1 MLFNLLA
8 PEQLVSQAISD
19 RLSVQNHREG
29 FQRWSETDG
38 AQWTSTHT
46 YFANMGGFAISFKSD
61 EDSISRPRD
70 IEEGGLSLHRSSSA
84 PELMEARKP
93 SPTSSNRGFE
103 EKEAPILRQDQDGPK
118 SGYEA
123 DSVGANP
130 PPVAELDS
138 DLASQVRE
146 DLERMSSGP
155 FSAQAWEDSIAS
167 LSCRIGDIDWRLDA
181 HHSDL
186 VQRALQTVSQRHFT
200 SPGQQVRFAQSYRDW
215 CRNLCALRGDLW
227 VVDATQLLLAR
238 ELGIISRLPDVTE
251 DCIEDRN
258 KGDLF
263 VKVVSIC
270 QIGWFVAQLVARL
283 WQRLPTSQLEIT
295 TLAFCL
301 CSGIAYAL
309 LLDKPKDATSS
320 IVVRAA
326 RPAGTPE
333 EMISLALLGPVR
345 SLSDFGRKGQRPCI
359 ANDSLHLG
367 FDLDAQVEGSSRIIF
382 PGWGAA
388 VFVFGA
394 AHCIAWRFE
403 FPTAAEQVLWR
414 ASSVVTVAAPVVLV
428 LDHMRSRWVRGRVG
442 HASSLP
448 LKILVAPV
456 LSWPVMLLYAASR
469 LYVFFEAFRSLAY
482 LPPAAFLA
490 SWPNSFPHIGG

>member
-1 MLFNLLA
+1 
-8 PEQLVSQAISD
+8 
-19 RLSVQNHREG
+19 
-29 FQRWSETDG
+29 
-38 AQWTSTHT
+38 
-46 YFANMGGFAISFKSD
+46 MGGFAISFRSD
-61 EDSISRPRD
+61 GNNISRPRD
-70 IEEGGLSLHRSSSA
+70 AEEGGSSLHRASSA
-84 PELMEARKP
+84 PELKEARKP
-93 SPTSSNRGFE
+93 SPPTSDRGFE
-103 EKEAPILRQDQDGPK
+103 EKEAGALCQDGPD
-118 SGYEA
+118 SGYEPA
-123 DSVGANP
+123 SVGTNP
-130 PPVAELDS
+130 PLEAEHDS
-138 DLASQVRE
+138 DLARQVRE

-167 LSCRIGDIDWRLDA
+167 LSSRIGDIDWRIDA
-181 HHSDL
+181 YHSDL
-186 VQRALQTVSQRHFT
+186 VQRALHTVSQRHFT

-227 VVDATQLLLAR
+227 VVDAPQLLLAR

-263 VKVVSIC
+263 VKAVSIC
-270 QIGWFVAQLVARL
+270 QIGWFVAQLAARL
-283 WQRLPTSQLEIT
+283 CRRLPTSQLEVT

-309 LLDKPKDATSS
+309 LLDKPKDAASS
-320 IVVRAA
+320 IVVRADR
-326 RPAGTPE
+326 RPGTPE

-367 FDLDAQVEGSSRIIF
+367 FDLETQVEGSSRIIF

-394 AHCIAWRFE
+394 AHCIAWRFD
-403 FPTAAEQVLWR
+403 FPTRAEQVLWR

-428 LDHMRSRWVRGRVG
+428 LEHMRSRWVRGRVG
-442 HASSLP
+442 HTSSLP
-448 LKILVAPV
+448 LKILVAPI
-456 LSWPVMLLYAASR
+456 LSWPVMLLYGVSR
-469 LYVFFEAFRSLAY
+469 LYVFFEAFRSLAH
-482 LPPAAFLA
+482 LPPEAFLV
-490 SWPNSFPHIGG
+490 SWPNSLPHIGG

>member
-1 MLFNLLA
+1 
-8 PEQLVSQAISD
+8 
-19 RLSVQNHREG
+19 
-29 FQRWSETDG
+29 
-38 AQWTSTHT
+38 
-46 YFANMGGFAISFKSD
+46 MGGFAISFKSD
-61 EDSISRPRD
+61 DVNISRQRD
-70 IEEGGLSLHRSSSA
+70 VEEGGSSLHRSSSA
-84 PELMEARKP
+84 PDVIEARNRKP
-93 SPTSSNRGFE
+93 SPTTSDRGFE
-103 EKEAPILRQDQDGPK
+103 EKETRFLGQDGPE
-118 SGYEA
+118 SSCQPV
-123 DSVGANP
+123 SVGANLP
-130 PPVAELDS
+130 HEAEQDS
-138 DLASQVRE
+138 DLANQVRK

-155 FSAQAWEDSIAS
+155 FSAQAWEDSIAN

-186 VQRALQTVSQRHFT
+186 VQRALHTVSQRHFT
-200 SPGQQVRFAQSYRDW
+200 SPGQQVRFSQSYRDW

-238 ELGIISRLPDVTE
+238 ELGIVSHLPDVTE

-270 QIGWFVAQLVARL
+270 QIGWFVAQLVTRL
-283 WQRLPTSQLEIT
+283 CQRLPTSQLEIT

-326 RPAGTPE
+326 RRAGTPE
-333 EMISLALLGPVR
+333 EMTSLALLGPVR

-428 LDHMRSRWVRGRVG
+428 LDHMLSRWVRGQVG

-490 SWPNSFPHIGG
+490 SWPNSVPHIGG